1 MADRPLVSILTP
13 TYNRRKFIPTLI
25 QCFLSQTYP
34 KEKMEWIILDDGS
47 DPVED
52 CFRAKD
58 LPMLRYIREP
68 EKQNIGRKRNRLNQ
82 EAKGEI
88 LIWMDD
94 DDYYPPERVAHVV
107 LKFKQHPSA
116 ELAGSSEIYMYYADI
131 KKIYKLGPYNRNHAT
146 NGTMAVRRSYAL
158 SHTYD
163 ETVTHAEEKS
173 FLESYKHP
181 MIQLDPMKT
190 MLVFSHSENTF
201 NKIQMRED
209 PNNPFVKKTDMKI
222 RDFIK
227 NAELRAFFSAL
238 T

>member
-1 MADRPLVSILTP
+1 MAGQPFVSILTP
-13 TYNRRKFIPTLI
+13 TYNRRRFISTLI
-25 QCFLSQTYP
+25 KCFLSQTYP
-34 KEKMEWIILDDGS
+34 KARMEWIVLDDGS

-52 CFRAKD
+52 CFAQSKD
-58 LPMLRYIREP
+58 LPMLRYMKES
-68 EKQNIGRKRNRLNQ
+68 EKQNIGKKRNRLIQ

-107 LKFKQHPSA
+107 TKFRQYPTA

-131 KKIYKLGPYNRNHAT
+131 KTIYKLGPYNSNHAT

-158 SHTYD
+158 SHAYD
-163 ETVTHAEEKS
+163 ESVTHAEEKS
-173 FLESYKHP
+173 FLDSYRHP

-201 NKIQMRED
+201 NKIKMRED
-209 PNNPFVKKTDMKI
+209 PNPFVKKTDLKI

-227 NAELRAFFSAL
+227 DAGLRAFFSAL